1 MNGENGKIISDLNLI
16 NKEIE
21 DFYCDLLTS
30 KLSQSQQTEFY
41 DNFNTFT
48 CNLET
53 PKLTIEE
60 QISQEYDLSL
70 EELLTTIKSF
80 ENNKSPGDDGFTKEF
95 YETFFDPVGKHLLNS
110 YDEAFHNG
118 QLSISQRRGVITL
131 SPKEDSSL
139 LDLSNWRPI
148 TLLNVDY
155 KILAKVIA
163 KRIESS
169 LPKLINSDQ
178 TGFIKGRYIGQN
190 VRLLNDLMEYTEAN
204 HIPGIFLFID
214 FKKAFDTL
222 ELAFIN
228 KALEFFNFGPV
239 IRRWI
244 SLLYCNVESG
254 VINAGFMTNYS
265 GSQEEYVKAAL

>member
-21 DFYCDLLTS
+21 DYYCDLLTS
-30 KLSQSQQTEFY
+30 KLSQSQQTEFH

-95 YETFFDPVGKHLLNS
+95 YETFFDLVGKHLLNS
-110 YDEAFHNG
+110 YNEAFHNG

-131 SPKEDSSL
+131 IPKEDSEKT
-139 LDLSNWRPI
+139 LSFWTFR
-148 TLLNVDY
+148 
-155 KILAKVIA
+155 
-163 KRIESS
+163 
-169 LPKLINSDQ
+169 
-178 TGFIKGRYIGQN
+178 TGVQ
-190 VRLLNDLMEYTEAN
+190 
-204 HIPGIFLFID
+204 
-214 FKKAFDTL
+214 
-222 ELAFIN
+222 
-228 KALEFFNFGPV
+228 
-239 IRRWI
+239 
-244 SLLYCNVESG
+244 
-254 VINAGFMTNYS
+254 
-265 GSQEEYVKAAL
+265 